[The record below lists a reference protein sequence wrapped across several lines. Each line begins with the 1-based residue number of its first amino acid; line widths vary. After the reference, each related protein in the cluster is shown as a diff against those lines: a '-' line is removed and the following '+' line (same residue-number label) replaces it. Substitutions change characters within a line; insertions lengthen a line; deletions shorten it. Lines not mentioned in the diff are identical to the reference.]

1 MLAAVPDG
9 LNHLVAAPWC
19 HDADRHLAVVGG
31 VGGEEGS
38 ALGTKIHCHAERS
51 PEIRLKRPR
60 GLGGV
65 RREFGGDAAR
75 RRLDL
80 YPLLRAA
87 HTSSRTLSDAL
98 VRAFLLALGLP
109 FTRASASW
117 SACFAS
123 ILGGIGRAC
132 GSPTPT
138 NRAGPGVASTPRS

>member
-38 ALGTKIHCHAERS
+38 ALGTKIHCHAEGS

-80 YPLLRAA
+80 YTLLRAA
-87 HTSSRTLSDAL
+87 HTSYRTLSAEL
-98 VRAFLLALGLP
+98 VKAILLGLGVP
-109 FTRASASW
+109 FTRDYAS
-117 SACFAS
+117 
-123 ILGGIGRAC
+123 
-132 GSPTPT
+132 
-138 NRAGPGVASTPRS
+138 RSRSEKSREGEKWVLP